1 MRRSPQTV
9 EPKHVVRAME
19 PRKIEVARPC
29 YSFRRSRAVTR
40 VTVYDVKRDRIVE
53 EHSPYNC
60 LKAYVEEGVEGET
73 IVIEFNPSKH
83 AVFYRYRTT
92 SNRGIIILYHLP
104 PGTTPEAL
112 ADKIKSK
119 FQYREVYVQKA
130 RVAKDRYQILYCQHY
145 YLPL

>member
-1 MRRSPQTV
+1 M
-9 EPKHVVRAME
+9 
-19 PRKIEVARPC
+19 KIEVSRPC
-29 YSFRRSRAVTR
+29 YSYRRSRVATK
-40 VTVYDVKRDRIVE
+40 VTVYDVIKDKVVE

-60 LKAYVEEGVEGET
+60 LKAFIEEGVEGET
-73 IVIEFNPSKH
+73 ITIEFDPEKH

-104 PGTTPEAL
+104 PNITPEAL
-112 ADKIKSK
+112 ADKIKTK

-130 RVAKDRYQILYCQHY
+130 RVARDRYHILYSQHY